1 MKRLLSICVFAILF
15 AAAPAFGQTSGEP
28 VPGVGFH
35 CWIGT
40 DGAPLF
46 TRRIRCIADRELR
59 LEEMPDMESPNIID
73 LLHRELHFGSGVS
86 TEKAFKANIER
97 VREDRRSMEYPYFYR
112 PLRLILARAAP
123 AEAGQCRPLPQRYDL
138 RRDVQSLRRS
148 DAAVPA

>member
-97 VREDRRSMEYPYFYR
+97 VREAGEVWNIRIFTDPYDSSWEEQR
-112 PLRLILARAAP
+112 PQKLVNAVLCP
-123 AEAGQCRPLPQRYDL
+123 
-138 RRDVQSLRRS
+138 S
-148 DAAVPA
+148 DTTCAVMFSR